1 MRVGQTAKCCCSPNH
16 SITQHKLLVDERNRT
31 VTSSPA
37 FFPAERLVH
46 TERMCMATRYVDG
59 LIAFAYFAT
68 VFFGTMYVKGPKLFK
83 RRGK

>member
-1 MRVGQTAKCCCSPNH
+1 MVNSLGIIPTQTPTNE
-16 SITQHKLLVDERNRT
+16 QNWT

-46 TERMCMATRYVDG
+46 TERIQMATRYVDG

-83 RRGK
+83 RRSK